1 MNDNYICVVGGINL
15 DLSATSYSIA
25 CMEDSN
31 PGKISYSPGG
41 VGRNIAENICRLGEK
56 VSLIAPFGSDEY
68 SKFLIE
74 SCNEIGI
81 DLSNSLNFPNE
92 NTGMYVCV
100 NDFNGEMLIAIS
112 AMDICQKVSPKKL
125 ASKLAFIN
133 KAKLIVLDANLPE
146 ASLVYIA
153 EKSKVPVF
161 ADAVSVA
168 KCSKIKKIL
177 PKLTLL
183 KANRFE
189 AEALSDIKINSVSDL
204 ENAAKALLDTG
215 LKNIII
221 TLGKDGA
228 YFANK
233 NKQGKMPSLKVNVL
247 NVTGCGD
254 AFMSAAT
261 VRYLYNQDLEDMVKY
276 GIVAAGLSAT
286 HDSAVFPYLSMD
298 MIERHLKDIEY

>member
-1 MNDNYICVVGGINL
+1 MKNNYICVVGGINL
-15 DLSATSYSIA
+15 DLSATSYSNA

-31 PGKISYSPGG
+31 PGKVNYTPGG

-56 VSLIAPFGSDEY
+56 VSLIAPFGDDDY
-68 SKFLIE
+68 GKMLIK
-74 SCNEIGI
+74 SCDEIGI
-81 DLSNSLNFPNE
+81 DVSNRLNFPNE

-100 NDFNGEMLIAIS
+100 NDYDGEMLIAIS
-112 AMDICQKVSPKKL
+112 AMDICQKVLPNTLEDKIDFL
-125 ASKLAFIN
+125 N
-133 KAKLIVLDANLPE
+133 KSQLIVLDANLPE
-146 ASLVYIA
+146 SSLVYITENA
-153 EKSKVPVF
+153 KVPVF

-177 PKLTLL
+177 PKLTLV

-189 AEALSDIKINSVSDL
+189 AEALSDVPIKTMKDL
-204 ENAAKALLDTG
+204 EKAAKALLNTG

-221 TLGKDGA
+221 TLGKEGA
-228 YFANK
+228 FFANE
-233 NKQGKMPSLKVNVL
+233 KQYGTIPALKVNVL

-261 VRYLYNQDLEDMVKY
+261 VRYLYNQNLEDMAKY

-286 HDSAVFPYLSMD
+286 HNSAVFPYLSMD
-298 MIERHLKDIEY
+298 MIKRHLSDIQN